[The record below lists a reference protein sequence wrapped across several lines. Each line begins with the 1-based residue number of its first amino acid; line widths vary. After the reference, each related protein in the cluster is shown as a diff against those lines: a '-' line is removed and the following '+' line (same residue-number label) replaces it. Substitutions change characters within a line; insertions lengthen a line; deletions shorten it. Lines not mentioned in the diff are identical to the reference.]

1 MSAIRKI
8 RSVEAKPNY
17 VLMILWERGG
27 SVVDISDFIKRGGV
41 FAPLSDLSKFELV
54 RLTENKTGIEW
65 PEPADEDG
73 YPIVSIDAEAL
84 FAMSV
89 SQANARKVKS
99 YDGIMKTIRDNG
111 KVFVSQR
118 S

>member
-1 MSAIRKI
+1 MSTIRKI
-8 RSVEAKPNY
+8 KTVEVKPNY
-17 VLMILWERGG
+17 ALAIFWERGV
-27 SVVDISDFIKRGGV
+27 SVVDLSDFIKRGGV

-54 RLTENKTGIEW
+54 RLTETKTGIEW
-65 PEPADEDG
+65 PQPADEDG

-99 YDGIMKTIRDNG
+99 YDSIMKTIRDNG
-111 KVFVSQR
+111 KAFVSQR
-118 S
+118 G

>member
-17 VLMILWERGG
+17 ILAINWERGG
-27 SVVDISDFIKRGGV
+27 AAVDLSDFIKRGGV
-41 FAPLSDLSKFELV
+41 FEPLSDVAKFELV
-54 RLTENKTGIEW
+54 RLTENKTGVEW
-65 PEPADEDG
+65 PYPADEDG

-84 FAMSV
+84 FVLSV
-89 SQANARKVKS
+89 SQNNARKVKS
-99 YDGIMKTIRDNG
+99 LDSIMKTIRDNG
-111 KVFVSQR
+111 KLFVPQR